1 MANFGR
7 NIGLVWMY
15 GKWMILVG
23 GLYNLAC
30 TSFLAWAFS
39 YMGLVTAFILK
50 IPFTAVLLYLH
61 RVFENPFSKF
71 VFFKDV
77 PVIKLIHYCP
87 ELRFSISAEF
97 TEVPYAKRI
106 QFAVMILNQLYSLF
120 PADQTVTDKTGSIV
134 R

>member
-15 GKWMILVG
+15 GKWIILFG

-39 YMGLVTAFILK
+39 YAGLVVAFILK
-50 IPFTAVLLYLH
+50 MLFTAVVLYLH
-61 RVFENPFSKF
+61 HQFEDRDA
-71 VFFKDV
+71 VFFYINLGLSRKRLMAATLSIDFGFLLFLE
-77 PVIKLIHYCP
+77 ILI
-87 ELRFSISAEF
+87 
-97 TEVPYAKRI
+97 
-106 QFAVMILNQLYSLF
+106 AVC
-120 PADQTVTDKTGSIV
+120 